1 MLPDDAVVTN
11 GAGNYAIWLQ
21 RHFEFR
27 QFPTQLAPRNG
38 AMGYGL
44 PAGLA
49 AAALAG
55 GRTVVTFVGDG
66 GLLMSGSELA
76 TAVQFGLKVI
86 VILVNNAMFATIRMH
101 QEQSYPGRVVATD
114 LRNPD
119 FAAYARSFGVAAS
132 VVERTD
138 QFPAAFAKAMS
149 HDGPSLIEVRTDPAQ
164 LTPDYRLAAL
174 TP

>member
-1 MLPDDAVVTN
+1 
-11 GAGNYAIWLQ
+11 
-21 RHFEFR
+21 
-27 QFPTQLAPRNG
+27 
-38 AMGYGL
+38 
-44 PAGLA
+44 
-49 AAALAG
+49 
-55 GRTVVTFVGDG
+55 
-66 GLLMSGSELA
+66 
-76 TAVQFGLKVI
+76 VI

-101 QEQSYPGRVVATD
+101 QEHSYPGRVVATH

-164 LTPDYRLAAL
+164 LTPDFRLASL